1 MCWITPLYLYWL
13 VFEKSLKAN
22 RHPLVLWMCSAAQ
35 LCPALCNPMNCNP
48 PGSSVHGILPARILK
63 WGAIS
68 SSRDFPD
75 LGIEPV
81 SLVSCLGRQIL
92 YHWATWEIHPLDKSN
107 VVRLVIILKVGAI
120 FKCLL
125 CILSDINQF
134 LSIYCDEP
142 SQWLMGFPGSSDGQE
157 SASNAADPCSIPGS
171 GRSPEKGMATH
182 FPILAW
188 RIPWIEKPGRLQ
200 PTGSQRVGNDWA
212 TNTFTLLFSTLWLIR
227 WILLSSYSL
236 YMRIFIVEFLLQ
248 LFSGKESTCNA
259 GAAGDSGLIPG
270 LGRFPGGGHGNPL
283 QYSCL
288 ENPMDRG
295 AWHATVHRV
304 TKSDMTKVN
313 ACRHMIELLK
323 KVATNYIL
331 LHDKTWKSVLIPDSK
346 PSWKFGD

>member
-236 YMRIFIVEFLLQ
+236 YMRIFIVEFLLSTLWSGNSLWSSCSFHK
-248 LFSGKESTCNA
+248 LFRSVWALFYYFFMLICSGIKESLQR
-259 GAAGDSGLIPG
+259 DISRPIPW
-270 LGRFPGGGHGNPL
+270 
-283 QYSCL
+283 S
-288 ENPMDRG
+288 
-295 AWHATVHRV
+295 
-304 TKSDMTKVN
+304 
-313 ACRHMIELLK
+313 
-323 KVATNYIL
+323 
-331 LHDKTWKSVLIPDSK
+331 
-346 PSWKFGD
+346 

>member
-157 SASNAADPCSIPGS
+157 SASNAADPGSIPGS

-248 LFSGKESTCNA
+248 LFSGKESTCKCRSRRRLRFDPWVGKIPWRRAWQPTPVFLPGEPHGQRSLA
-259 GAAGDSGLIPG
+259 GYCSSRHKVGYDQSECMQAHDWIAKESCHKLHLIAWQNLEISSDS
-270 LGRFPGGGHGNPL
+270 RF
-283 QYSCL
+283 
-288 ENPMDRG
+288 
-295 AWHATVHRV
+295 
-304 TKSDMTKVN
+304 
-313 ACRHMIELLK
+313 
-323 KVATNYIL
+323 
-331 LHDKTWKSVLIPDSK
+331 
-346 PSWKFGD
+346 